1 MTRPSPQ
8 PIYLEPVAQLHQQW
22 LVVAQIEAV
31 SQSVEGVCRKA
42 VLAVTAAAVDH
53 VQVGQRRQFVAVADL
68 EAEVAHA
75 EVLDRFVAGHCVAR
89 GVHAPGLPRARVDRQ
104 RLQLHPQLLAAAD
117 VPVETCVEM
126 PLTALEAADQVVVL
140 PDQPVGRAVGIEAG
154 VEAERVADEI
164 GRLELDRIAD
174 LVVAREP
181 AADRIHLEVVDPV
194 ALARPVVLERGVE
207 VRSEEHTSELQSLM
221 RLSYA
226 VFCLKKKKT
235 TLNHKTTTS

>member
-8 PIYLEPVAQLHQQW
+8 PLDLEPVAQLHQQL

-31 SQSVEGVCRKA
+31 SQSVEGVFRKA

-104 RLQLHPQLLAAAD
+104 R
-117 VPVETCVEM
+117 
-126 PLTALEAADQVVVL
+126 
-140 PDQPVGRAVGIEAG
+140 
-154 VEAERVADEI
+154 
-164 GRLELDRIAD
+164 
-174 LVVAREP
+174 
-181 AADRIHLEVVDPV
+181 
-194 ALARPVVLERGVE
+194 
-207 VRSEEHTSELQSLM
+207 RSEEHTSELQSLM
-221 RLSYA
+221 RISYA
-226 VFCLKKKKT
+226 VFCLTKNNT
-235 TLNHKTTTS
+235 NI